1 MRVSAAE
8 FNWVLQRPRD
18 LKREKKSI
26 FLIYK
31 YKWRPPKSKR
41 QKYLWLCYL
50 LTTFQVVQSLRN
62 EIEDFI
68 TGEDYELTKDVFFM
82 LKLPFDVEADRSRLQ
97 QILNRRKR
105 KIGLSQSGSRG
116 GRILNPQN
124 ILQVI
129 NEP

>member
-1 MRVSAAE
+1 MLYLPV
-8 FNWVLQRPRD
+8 W
-18 LKREKKSI
+18 I
-26 FLIYK
+26 FT
-31 YKWRPPKSKR
+31 
-41 QKYLWLCYL
+41 L
-50 LTTFQVVQSLRN
+50 LQVVQSLRN
-62 EIEDFI
+62 KEIEDFII